1 MKETH
6 THTMRTIIKFLNIK
20 GTAILKA
27 SYREKQVTKQ
37 SIRNQKGIVFLNI
50 YTENYEAM
58 ENVLKILMKNYF
70 QTRIP
75 YPAKS
80 SSRVRLK

>member
-1 MKETH
+1 
-6 THTMRTIIKFLNIK
+6 
-20 GTAILKA
+20 
-27 SYREKQVTKQ
+27 
-37 SIRNQKGIVFLNI
+37 
-50 YTENYEAM
+50 M

-80 SSRVRLK
+80 SLEGEIKIKFSVMQGFNSFTSHMEDTFHQKRKKVKKSEDLGPREQGIYQKRR